1 MRKQQNKNRS
11 VRERE
16 EARQMR
22 RTLIIGGGCF
32 VSAAAVGVGATFLDP
47 SFPVLAGEGSIN
59 DRLSEAG
66 LDQHVLNL
74 TPKPLAKSIVVI
86 GTTDCTYCKAFVED
100 GLDGLIAYAES
111 AGLGLTYA
119 PIGTTAGSLAS
130 TRLLG
135 GFSHAPAA
143 PAEILKTVYAAALDM
158 GRGQPLDDVA
168 HMYGSTLG
176 LTSEDVAAILAEPE
190 TAIASRIQSTMRVFP
205 VQGTP
210 MFFVANDQNPE
221 RISMFSGWSG
231 LSSLRGQIEAARS
244 NE

>member
-16 EARQMR
+16 EARQIR
-22 RTLIIGGGCF
+22 RMLIIGGGCF

-47 SFPVLAGEGSIN
+47 SFPVLAGEVSIN
-59 DRLSEAG
+59 DRLSGAG
-66 LDQHVLNL
+66 LDRHVLNL

-86 GTTDCTYCKAFVED
+86 GTTDCTYCKAFVKD

-135 GFSHAPAA
+135 GFSHAPAV

-176 LTSEDVAAILAEPE
+176 LTPEDVAAILAEPE